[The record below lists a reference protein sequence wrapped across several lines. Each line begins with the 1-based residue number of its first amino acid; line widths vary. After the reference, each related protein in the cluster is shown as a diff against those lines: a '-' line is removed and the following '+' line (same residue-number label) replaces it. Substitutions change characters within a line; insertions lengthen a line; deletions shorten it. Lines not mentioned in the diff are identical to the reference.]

1 MAAIPDMDPQETQE
15 WLDALDAV
23 LELEGAE
30 RAHFLL
36 EQMIDKA
43 RRSGANLPYSAK
55 TAYLNT
61 IPVHQEE
68 HFPGDLALERRIRA
82 LIRWNAIAT
91 VMQANKKSPGV
102 GGHIA
107 SFASAATLYDVGFNH
122 FFHAPDDQH
131 GGDLLYIQGH
141 SSPGIYARAYLEGR
155 LSDEQMKNFR
165 QEVDG
170 GGLPSYPHPWLMPD
184 FWQFPTVSMGLG
196 PLTAIYQARFMKYL
210 NDRGMVNTENR
221 KVWAF
226 LGDGETDEPESLGAI
241 SLAGREKLD
250 NLIFV
255 VNCNLQRLDGPVRG
269 NG

>member
-91 VMQANKKSPGV
+91 VMQAMRDGRIPTKAMNT
-102 GGHIA
+102 HR
-107 SFASAATLYDVGFNH
+107 
-122 FFHAPDDQH
+122 APLFEVAQCMPAWIRPEA
-131 GGDLLYIQGH
+131 GTIKALLEI
-141 SSPGIYARAYLEGR
+141 
-155 LSDEQMKNFR
+155 
-165 QEVDG
+165 
-170 GGLPSYPHPWLMPD
+170 
-184 FWQFPTVSMGLG
+184 
-196 PLTAIYQARFMKYL
+196 
-210 NDRGMVNTENR
+210 
-221 KVWAF
+221 
-226 LGDGETDEPESLGAI
+226 
-241 SLAGREKLD
+241 
-250 NLIFV
+250 
-255 VNCNLQRLDGPVRG
+255 
-269 NG
+269 